1 MDKINF
7 EEDVALRAALRSVL
21 PIERGELIRDEI
33 ISAGFGLLQELTVL
47 RIVQGVL
54 LSKGKCLSSD
64 EVKPIQEAV
73 SNALNKALA
82 GVILH
87 YVPDTLISHRQ
98 AGHPESTE

>member
-1 MDKINF
+1 MDNINF
-7 EEDVALRAALRSVL
+7 EEVVALRAALRSVL
-21 PIERGELIRDEI
+21 PIEPEELLRDEVL
-33 ISAGFGLLQELTVL
+33 SAGFGLLEELTVR
-47 RIVQGVL
+47 RIAQGVL

-64 EVKPIQEAV
+64 EVKLIQEAV